1 MCKQECDEFIFNMNR
16 QQDIGWTID
25 EQSPLYK
32 GLTHVP
38 GFYSGIEKYSFSD
51 IAKYNISQGSV
62 TFNADL
68 SATFAAGVTT
78 LGSESSTDGIPVN
91 PCFTH
96 EYTFEMQAPTADVTV
111 RLSINS
117 FTDIGGQVSLID
129 LDTAGA
135 NNQPINHTFS
145 VGDLV
150 PREWYMFRVII
161 YGHQIE
167 SDSVP
172 KVMDHFPL
180 VGKNVKF
187 DSTPCRLTAGLT
199 LTCAEEVNIRNWR
212 VGISTLYYGR
222 GFIQS
227 SPLVETLIKNNNSQH
242 TYIEVQEILRKYF
255 IPYSV
260 GMSMVAGDCPIV
272 TETFWTDVFSDP
284 WLSSTAGNPLEWVWA
299 DDELNLNE
307 NSDLLPGIPV

>member
-1 MCKQECDEFIFNMNR
+1 
-16 QQDIGWTID
+16 
-25 EQSPLYK
+25 
-32 GLTHVP
+32 
-38 GFYSGIEKYSFSD
+38 
-51 IAKYNISQGSV
+51 
-62 TFNADL
+62 
-68 SATFAAGVTT
+68 VTT
-78 LGSESSTDGIPVN
+78 LGSENSTDGIPVN

-96 EYTFEMQAPTADVTV
+96 EYTFEMQAPTVDVTV

-135 NNQPINHTFS
+135 NNQPMNHTFS

-150 PREWYMFRVII
+150 PGEWYMFRAII

-199 LTCAEEVNIRNWR
+199 LTCTEEVNIRNWR

-284 WLSSTAGNPLEWVWA
+284 WLSTAGNPLEWVWA